1 MLPLTRINMFFRRLG
16 QAVVRLRW
24 PVIILFALL
33 AGVCAGGL
41 RLVEAETDQDVSV
54 LYLPL

>member
-41 RLVEAETDQDVSV
+41 WLVEVETD
-54 LYLPL
+54 